1 MRAVNPSLR
10 TDVVREAMELMV
22 CDDLNGIDLAG
33 WKALAPA
40 QQNAMISRLV
50 RRARAARSRA
60 VGLILSR
67 ASRILRRAWANYLIR
82 RRRQREFAEL
92 VTLNDLS
99 LRDMGLSRL
108 DIRSAMRSRTDL
120 RSAGR

>member
-1 MRAVNPSLR
+1 
-10 TDVVREAMELMV
+10 MELMV

-33 WKALAPA
+33 WKALVPA

-60 VGLILSR
+60 FGLILSR